1 MNKRLL
7 KPKINKSCGYV
18 MVKSIINTGSKI
30 LRRILSR
37 NPLGNYVILI
47 QFSGQ
52 KPCTRKKKNKPYQI
66 LFCTCQGL

>member
-1 MNKRLL
+1 
-7 KPKINKSCGYV
+7 

-52 KPCTRKKKNKPYQI
+52 KLCTRKKKNKPYQI
-66 LFCTCQGL
+66 LFYTCQGL

>member
-1 MNKRLL
+1 
-7 KPKINKSCGYV
+7 

-52 KPCTRKKKNKPYQI
+52 SLAPEKRKISHIKFFFALVKGYRCN
-66 LFCTCQGL
+66 